1 MVFHPTRCPQLLDW
15 PFNLLQAVSGL
26 RWVSF
31 VIRDD
36 AKKPWLPHWI
46 HKLLGKFDS
55 PACLALWRPN
65 ALGCSWSSWGTVLL
79 CYYRVV
85 VIASKLVC
93 LAWWTFNSCFL
104 VSEFAEFWPWF
115 LSESWAASLHSQK
128 CLLTIQGSF
137 SRYVCVGPCNVFTFI
152 I

>member
-36 AKKPWLPHWI
+36 AKKPWLPYWI

-55 PACLALWRPN
+55 PASLALWRPS

-79 CYYRVV
+79 CYYGCLQSCGDS
-85 VIASKLVC
+85 IKTGLSGLMNLQFLLFSKWVC
-93 LAWWTFNSCFL
+93 RILTLIFVRKLSCQSSF
-104 VSEFAEFWPWF
+104 PKM
-115 LSESWAASLHSQK
+115 SLDYPRK
-128 CLLTIQGSF
+128 FFEIC
-137 SRYVCVGPCNVFTFI
+137 VCRSM
-152 I
+152 